1 MTLQWIAIRSKPR
14 SEKVAVRELKKKGIE
29 VFLPLIKKRRKW
41 SDRSKWVDFPL
52 FPSYLFAKIELKNS
66 IYVLQTHG
74 VNTIIKFSS
83 KVVVIDDAV
92 VKSLK
97 LALEGGFE
105 LYSIKN
111 FITGQKVEVVDGPMK
126 GARGIVDGKKKNDG
140 RLIIK
145 VEALQQ
151 SIAVHIDS
159 HFLEPII
166 N

>member
-126 GARGIVDGKKKNDG
+126 GARGIVDGNKKNDG

-151 SIAVHIDS
+151 AIAVHIDS

>member
-29 VFLPLIKKRRKW
+29 VFLPLIKKRREW

-74 VNTIIKFSS
+74 VNKIIKFSS

-111 FITGQKVEVVDGPMK
+111 FIIGQKVEVVEGPMK
-126 GARGIVDGKKKNDG
+126 SARSIVDGKKKNDG

-151 SIAVHIDS
+151 AIAVHIDS

>member
-151 SIAVHIDS
+151 AIAVHIDS

>member
-83 KVVVIDDAV
+83 KVVVIDGAV

-126 GARGIVDGKKKNDG
+126 GARGIVNGKKKNDG

-145 VEALQQ
+145 VEALQRA
-151 SIAVHIDS
+151 IAVHIDS
-159 HFLEPII
+159 HFLERII

>member
-14 SEKVAVRELKKKGIE
+14 SEKVAVSELTKKGIE
-29 VFLPLIKKRRKW
+29 TFLPLIKKRQQW
-41 SDRSKWVDFPL
+41 SDRSKWVEFPL

-66 IYVLQTHG
+66 IYVLQTQG

-83 KVVVIDDAV
+83 KVVVVDDVV

-105 LYSIKN
+105 LHSIKN
-111 FITGQKVEVVDGPMK
+111 FMIGQNVQVVDGPMK
-126 GARGIVDGKKKNDG
+126 GARGIVNGKKKNDG

-145 VEALQQ
+145 VEALQRAV
-151 SIAVHIDS
+151 AVHIDS
-159 HFLEPII
+159 HFLERII

>member
-29 VFLPLIKKRRKW
+29 VFLPLIKKRREW

-83 KVVVIDDAV
+83 KVVVIDGAV

-145 VEALQQ
+145 VEALQRA
-151 SIAVHIDS
+151 IAVHIDS
-159 HFLEPII
+159 HFLERII